1 MNSKK
6 EILIVE
12 DSMTQALKLESI
24 LKRHDYQVAVA
35 RNGIEG
41 LSYLK
46 DRLPDLV
53 ISDIIMPGMDGY
65 ELCKHI
71 KSSDRLKG
79 IPVILLTALSD
90 TEDVIKALECK
101 ANNFLTKPYDE
112 NLLVSRINNTLLNHG
127 LRKSETT
134 DTAGEAGC
142 AEFFFAGKKHC
153 ITSDRAQ
160 IADLLFSTYENAI
173 QKNREL
179 EEANQKLVVMQRKLE
194 KDIVDLERAE
204 DKLQNQKELL
214 DNILFHIPHLV
225 FWKNRQ
231 SIYLGCNNSF
241 AKVVKLSSPKN
252 IIGKTDYDLGWKR
265 KESDFYLQ
273 FDKKVMDGDKP
284 ILNIEKSKVKT
295 DGTVTNFLTSNVPL
309 RDVNGNVF
317 GILGIYTDITEQVRA
332 KEELVRAKEDAESAN
347 IAKSEFLANMSHE
360 IRTPM
365 NGIIGMTGL
374 LLDSRLT
381 PEQLDYAETIRNSS
395 DALLAII
402 NDILDFS
409 KLETGKFE
417 LENIDLNIRTV
428 IEEVTDL
435 LATEAY
441 DKGLKFT
448 SLVDHKVPSLLVGDP
463 GRLRQILMNLV
474 GNGIKFTEKGE
485 VVVHAKIKEETDT
498 SVTIYFSVTDTG
510 IGISQE
516 KKYNLFQSFTQIDA
530 STTRRYGGTGLG
542 LAISKRIADMMGGQI
557 GVESRKGKGSTF
569 WFTAVFRKQSAALDI
584 PHTPVKKPV
593 KPVVPPR
600 NLAEDKKQKIRI
612 LLTEDNF
619 VNQKVALKIIEKDG
633 HHVDVANNGREAI
646 KALEA
651 DHYDLV
657 LMDILMPEMD
667 GFEATAEIRNPMS
680 AVRNHDIPIIAM
692 TAYAMKGDRKKCL
705 EAGMNDYISK
715 PVRPQELLSKID
727 IWTGKGK
734 EDYSPTSDQAQDQ
747 EQPPAQKNSS
757 CKTDKRSPVDI
768 EKAIEQVMGDKD
780 FLKELLQLFVKNL
793 PEQIEALKTALA
805 GGDAQ
810 ELSRIAHTL
819 KGSSAN
825 LRVNGINDVAL
836 RLEQIG
842 KKGNLE
848 EARPALA
855 ELVDEFIRLKEYID
869 KIDD

>member
-1 MNSKK
+1 MNPKK
-6 EILIVE
+6 EILIIE
-12 DSMTQALKLESI
+12 DSLTQALKLESI
-24 LKRHDYQVAVA
+24 LERYDYQVAVA

-41 LSYLK
+41 LAYLK
-46 DRLPDLV
+46 DQRPDLV
-53 ISDIIMPGMDGY
+53 ISDIIMPEMNGY

-71 KSSDRLKG
+71 KSSDRLKD

-112 NLLVSRINNTLLNHG
+112 EVLVSRINNTLLNHG
-127 LRKSETT
+127 LRKAETA
-134 DTAGEAGC
+134 DAAGEAGC
-142 AEFFFAGKKHC
+142 VEFFFAGKKHC
-153 ITSDRAQ
+153 IASDRAQ
-160 IADLLFSTYENAI
+160 IIDLLFSTYENAI

-179 EEANQKLVVMQRKLE
+179 EKANQKLVVMQRKLE
-194 KDIVDLERAE
+194 KDIVDLGRAE

-241 AKVVKLSSPKN
+241 AKVANLSSPKD

-265 KESDFYLQ
+265 EESDFYLR
-273 FDKKVMDGDKP
+273 FDKKVMDGGKP
-284 ILNIEKSKVKT
+284 ILNIEKSKVKA

-309 RDVNGNVF
+309 RDINGNVF

-332 KEELVRAKEDAESAN
+332 KEELFRAKEEAESAN

-374 LLDSRLT
+374 LLDSRLA
-381 PEQLDYAETIRNSS
+381 PEQFEYAETIRNSS

-409 KLETGKFE
+409 KLEAGKFE

-428 IEEVTDL
+428 VEEVTDL

-441 DKGLKFT
+441 NKGLEFA
-448 SLVDHKVPSLLVGDP
+448 SLVGHKVPSLLVGDP

-485 VVVHAKIKEETDT
+485 VVVHAKVKGETDT
-498 SVTIYFSVTDTG
+498 SVTICFSVTDTG

-516 KKYNLFQSFTQIDA
+516 KRHNLFQSFTQIDA

-557 GVESRKGKGSTF
+557 GVESRKDKGSTF
-569 WFTAVFRKQSAALDI
+569 WFTAVFKKQSAALDI
-584 PHTPVKKPV
+584 PHTPVKKLV

-600 NLAEDKKQKIRI
+600 NLADKKQKIRI

-734 EDYSPTSDQAQDQ
+734 EDYSPASDQDQAQED
-747 EQPPAQKNSS
+747 SS
-757 CKTDKRSPVDI
+757 RKTDKASPVDI

-793 PEQIEALKTALA
+793 PEQIEELKTALA

-842 KKGNLE
+842 KKGNLA
-848 EARPALA
+848 EARPVLA

-869 KIDD
+869 KI